1 MKIALIGNMNNNFFN
16 LVRYLR
22 DRGIDAQLLLLNNE
36 HYHFHPSHDTF
47 DLSYQQY
54 TRQLTWGDLST
65 FSRIS
70 SAALKKELESYDFII
85 GCGTA
90 PAFLVKAG
98 KSIDILAPYGSDFY
112 ELPFVFG
119 RHRRWVDILRRCKS
133 WTFYRAQKKGIQ
145 EARVINKQN
154 FIAFSKKIVKKLKV
168 SGNIHYFGIPVVYH
182 KIYSPGNIKRFYRKS
197 AWYYEFKKIRDQFD
211 LVIFHH
217 SRHIWKSFVD
227 ENSYKG
233 NDTLIKGV
241 AEFIK
246 KESQWKKVCLLLWEY
261 GPDVAASKQLI
272 VELGIK
278 NHTRWFPVMSRKE
291 ILIGLSLADIA
302 TGQFHNGGVG
312 GGTVF
317 EALALGKPLLHFMR
331 ETTLNIEGITDF
343 PYVQVESDQD
353 ICDALKDYCSDPLAF
368 QAVGRAA
375 EKWYRDIFSK
385 QCVDKFIKLIKAK
398 TMEEEE

>member
-1 MKIALIGNMNNNFFN
+1 MTVALIGNMNNNFFT

-47 DLSYQQY
+47 DLSYQHY

-65 FSRIS
+65 FSRMS
-70 SAALKKELESYDFII
+70 SAAVKKELEPYDFII

-98 KSIDILAPYGSDFY
+98 RGIDILVPYGSDFY
-112 ELPFVFG
+112 ELPFVFD
-119 RHRRWVDILRRCKS
+119 RHCQWVDILRRCKS
-133 WTFYRAQKKGIQ
+133 WKFHRAQKKGIQ

-154 FIAFSKKIVKKLKV
+154 FIVFSKKIVKKLKV
-168 SGNIHYFGIPVVYH
+168 PGNMHYFGIPVVYH
-182 KIYSPGNIKRFYRKS
+182 KIYSPGNIKRFYRQS
-197 AWYYEFKKIRDQFD
+197 AWYNEFKKIREQYD

-233 NDTLIKGV
+233 NDALIKGV
-241 AEFIK
+241 AQFIK
-246 KESQWKKVCLLLWEY
+246 KESRGKKVCLLLWEY
-261 GPDVAASKQLI
+261 GPDVAASNQLI
-272 VELGIK
+272 GELGIK
-278 NHTRWFPVMSRKE
+278 KNTRWFPMMSRKE

-312 GGTVF
+312 GSTVF
-317 EALALGKPLLHFMR
+317 EALALGKPLLHFRR
-331 ETTLNIEGITDF
+331 ESTLNIEGITDF
-343 PYVQVESDQD
+343 PYVQVKTDRD
-353 ICDALKDYCSDPLAF
+353 ICNALKDYCTDPLAF
-368 QAVGRAA
+368 QAVGRAG
-375 EKWYRDIFSK
+375 EKWYGDIFSK
-385 QCVDKFIKLIKAK
+385 QCVDKFIQLIKSGA
-398 TMEEEE
+398 MGGEE